1 MNLIMRGIHA
11 AIEPFRYQAPSL
23 QNDTH
28 GANGS
33 SGANGLISSLKHRRR
48 VNRAIHE
55 LSRLSNATLNDIGV
69 ERGNIPQL
77 AEEMMKEPASSSKK
91 REAGEYKDT
100 GVNYQFRGGATA

>member
-11 AIEPFRYQAPSL
+11 AIEPFRYRAPPL
-23 QNDTH
+23 EHDTH

-55 LSRLSNATLNDIGV
+55 LSRLSNATLKDIGV

-77 AEEMMKEPASSSKK
+77 VEEMMKDPASSLKN
-91 REAGEYKDT
+91 RESGEHKNT
-100 GVNYQFRGGATA
+100 GVNYQVRGGATA